1 MGRYFCKQISLF
13 WLNNRDVQGRNEVRW
28 HPGVRK
34 KFGQPMF
41 EPEVFQKQMY
51 CFEKCAY
58 GIVVTFYL
66 PAVIRRPGYCVPLP
80 PLVTSLVLFSYSIK
94 IGKFSDNNKFSSP
107 NVMNFY
113 SINVCSFRTQYRM
126 DLAQTDNKGYWQ
138 HFKFLRV
145 AFVSLLRLPHSFF
158 STWTCACFS
167 NNKTFTKFNKLLS

>member
-1 MGRYFCKQISLF
+1 MAPGA
-13 WLNNRDVQGRNEVRW
+13 RN
-28 HPGVRK
+28 
-34 KFGQPMF
+34 KFGAPMF
-41 EPEVFQKQMY
+41 EPEVFRKQMY
-51 CFEKCAY
+51 CYENSAY
-58 GIVVTFYL
+58 VIVTFWSL
-66 PAVIRRPGYCVPLP
+66 AVIRLPRDCAHLP